1 MGGEN
6 MTLKDKLALIKKIEA
21 DNARKIAEFKLTG
34 SNQA

>member
-1 MGGEN
+1 

-21 DNARKIAEFKLTG
+21 DNDRKIAEFKLTG